1 MISWAAFDTAI
12 GPCAIAWGESGIVG
26 CQLPQANVNAMRA
39 RMRQR
44 FPDAVEAAPD
54 GVAADAVAAIQAV
67 LRGEPAD
74 LSATPLDYRGV
85 PPFNRRVYE
94 VALAIPPGRT
104 MTYGQIAQAI
114 GDPGA
119 SRSVG
124 QALGSNPFAP
134 IVPCH
139 RVLAAGGRTGGFSA
153 VGGVATKLRMLA
165 IEGARVGDEPTLF

>member
-1 MISWAAFDTAI
+1 MSWATFDTAI
-12 GPCAIAWGESGIVG
+12 GPCAIAWGEAGIVG
-26 CQLPQANVNAMRA
+26 AQLPQANVNAMRA

-44 FPDAVEAAPD
+44 FPDALEAVLT
-54 GVAADAVAAIQAV
+54 GAAAEAVAAVQAL
-67 LRGEPAD
+67 LRGESAD
-74 LSATPLDYRGV
+74 LSATPLDYSGV

-94 VALAIPPGRT
+94 AALAIPSGRT

-124 QALGSNPFAP
+124 QALGQNPFAP

-165 IEGARVGDEPTLF
+165 IEGARFGDEPSLF